1 MRLAPRASAD
11 RAKNKTPG
19 VPFAR
24 FVVAAEESA
33 VSHAGVV
40 VGSAHRQEAQ
50 CPSRLSKH

>member
-1 MRLAPRASAD
+1 MRLAPCASANHVQ
-11 RAKNKTPG
+11 NKTPG
-19 VPFAR
+19 VLFAR

-40 VGSAHRQEAQ
+40 VGSAHRQEAK